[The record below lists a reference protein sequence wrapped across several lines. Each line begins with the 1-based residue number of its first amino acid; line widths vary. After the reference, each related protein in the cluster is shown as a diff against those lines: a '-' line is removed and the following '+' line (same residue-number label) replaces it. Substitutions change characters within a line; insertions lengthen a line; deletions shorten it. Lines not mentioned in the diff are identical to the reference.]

1 MALFGFH
8 EWLLECAS
16 SVLRN
21 EILKK
26 ERLTRDDPFDLRCAQ
41 SLFYEPPLA
50 RGGTTG
56 ACQDSDLRR
65 RAGYKS
71 ERTRRTAL
79 IVLVRRGLGFPMAFH
94 MAGGSSH
101 GALPWIRCR
110 LELAKNISTVF
121 ARKRWMKF
129 GPVFFRM
136 HIVLVPDAPSL
147 VGMINHMAS
156 LEFALNPF
164 LLCMWS
170 LCVWASMCSVSLSRT
185 NPTNRVSG
193 EGKTNTLATGHS
205 TENQT
210 KNNSHCDDFSKAPNT
225 KGATAR
231 CHHVSH
237 NLTTPASEWCL
248 SSHNSTSLHSQ

>member
-1 MALFGFH
+1 MWSLSRLADTASDVLELADLQQARDELDVGWLFLDFMNGF
-8 EWLLECAS
+8 WNVPS

-71 ERTRRTAL
+71 ERTRRKAL
-79 IVLVRRGLGFPMAFH
+79 IVLVRCCLGFPMAFH
-94 MAGGSSH
+94 KAGGSSH
-101 GALPWIRCR
+101 GAVPWIRCR
-110 LELAKNISTVF
+110 LELAKNVSTVF

-129 GPVFFRM
+129 GPVFFKM
-136 HIVLVPDAPSL
+136 HIVLVPDPPSL

-156 LEFALNPF
+156 LEFALRPF

-170 LCVWASMCSVSLSRT
+170 LCVWASMCSVSLPRS
-185 NPTNRVSG
+185 NP
-193 EGKTNTLATGHS
+193 H
-205 TENQT
+205 Q
-210 KNNSHCDDFSKAPNT
+210 
-225 KGATAR
+225 
-231 CHHVSH
+231 
-237 NLTTPASEWCL
+237 
-248 SSHNSTSLHSQ
+248 